1 MPMPLRWLFRL
12 MDKATLADKS
22 YRFLFEPG
30 PPDEVVSIDCET
42 TGLDRK
48 RDEIISVAAI
58 KIRGDRILASEAFN
72 VVVRPRCAINAEAI
86 KIHGLREADVANARP
101 ICEILPDLLR
111 FIGGRPLVGYYI
123 DFDIAMLD
131 NHVLEQIG
139 VQLPNPRIEV
149 SGLYYDRKYGDA
161 PPGTQI
167 DQTFAN
173 ILKDLKLPLFNQ
185 HYAFADALMT
195 AMIYL
200 GLKDFTERGIRI
212 ARPRHKGVGEFHGG

>member
-1 MPMPLRWLFRL
+1 MALRWLFRA

-22 YRFLFEPG
+22 YRFLFERG

-42 TGLDRK
+42 TGLDRS

-58 KIRGDRILASEAFN
+58 RIRGDRILASQAFRT
-72 VVVRPRCAINAEAI
+72 VVRPRCAISAEAI
-86 KIHGLREADVANARP
+86 KIHGLREADVANASPMR
-101 ICEILPDLLR
+101 EIIPDLLR

-131 NHVLEQIG
+131 NHVLEFIG

-149 SGLYYDRKYGDA
+149 SGMYYDRKYGDA

-167 DQTFAN
+167 DLTFAH
-173 ILKDLKLPLFNQ
+173 ILTDLKLPLFNQ
-185 HYAFADALMT
+185 HDAFSDALMT
-195 AMIYL
+195 AMIYVS
-200 GLKDFTERGIRI
+200 LKDMVARGLHIP
-212 ARPRHKGVGEFHGG
+212 RPRHKPVSDTYGG

>member
-1 MPMPLRWLFRL
+1 MALRWLFRA
-12 MDKATLADKS
+12 MDKATLADKN

-42 TGLDRK
+42 TGLDRA

-58 KIRGDRILASEAFN
+58 RIRGDRILASQAFHT
-72 VVVRPRCAINAEAI
+72 VVRPRCAISAEAI
-86 KIHGLREADVANARP
+86 KIHGLREADVANASPMRD
-101 ICEILPDLLR
+101 ILPDLLR

-131 NHVLEQIG
+131 NHVLEYIG

-149 SGLYYDRKYGDA
+149 SGTYYERKYGDA

-167 DQTFAN
+167 DLTFAH
-173 ILKDLKLPLFNQ
+173 ILADLKLPMYNQ
-185 HYAFADALMT
+185 HDAFSDALMT
-195 AMIYL
+195 AMIYVS
-200 GLKDFTERGIRI
+200 LKDMVARGIRI
-212 ARPRHKGVGEFHGG
+212 ARPRHTGVGETHGG

>member
-1 MPMPLRWLFRL
+1 MALRWLFRAL
-12 MDKATLADKS
+12 DKATLSDKS

-48 RDEIISVAAI
+48 RDEIISIAAI
-58 KIRGDRILASEAFN
+58 KICGNRILASQAFN
-72 VVVRPRCAINAEAI
+72 TVVRPRCAISAEAI

-101 ICEILPDLLR
+101 MHEILPELLH

-123 DFDIAMLD
+123 DFDIAMLE
-131 NHVLEQIG
+131 NHVLEYIG
-139 VQLPNPRIEV
+139 IQLPNPRIEV
-149 SGLYYDRKYGDA
+149 SRLYYERKYGDA
-161 PPGTQI
+161 PPGTQV
-167 DQTFAN
+167 DLTFAH
-173 ILKDLKLPLFNQ
+173 ILRDLKLPLFNQ
-185 HYAFADALMT
+185 HDAFADALMT

-200 GLKDFTERGIRI
+200 GLRDFTSRGIRI